1 MKTLLAIDDDLGIQK
16 QLKWSLTDY
25 EVVFAADRSSALSQ
39 VRRYEP
45 AVITLDLGLY

>member
-25 EVVFAADRSSALSQ
+25 EVVFADDRPAALQ
-39 VRRYEP
+39 QMRRFAP
-45 AVITLDLGLY
+45 AVVT

>member
-25 EVVFAADRSSALSQ
+25 EVVFAEDRSVGTAANFDALN
-39 VRRYEP
+39 
-45 AVITLDLGLY
+45 LLL